1 VAFGEDEETRIQFIL
16 GQSLKEKWIP
26 NLNFRKPDTSKCAK
40 KHQKFAMLSKNI
52 RKWIFRMKL
61 RSKFS
66 SFITLKG
73 NKMMIG

>member
-26 NLNFRKPDTSKCAK
+26 
-40 KHQKFAMLSKNI
+40 MLSQNI